1 LFWPVRMLGSRD
13 GWLFGSY
20 EKLSSLSHEDLLDH
34 GRFQWRRGK
43 WGLFTKRQ
51 IEDSFRHYE
60 SLGVAM
66 ERTGCLIEVF
76 QLDEQ
81 QFTDRVAIVSEDR
94 ARKAL
99 IKFLNLADRDEKA
112 AVGFIEEFG
121 CFDYLALQDGKFV
134 GARIPEWLQE
144 ILQDLDR
151 EEDPFATSLVHFWAV
166 RDDIKELWDLLLAI
180 DRNDPE
186 ATRLQCI
193 RRRPNST
200 FDTRTDWVG
209 LGKAI
214 LRVDVS
220 IMLNSEEPPRVILW
234 EKQGATVALTMA
246 KSVKSGVY
254 LSLLNLIASK
264 TLSDKCPNCGDAFL
278 VTAKRKKYCTDACQN
293 AAKAKRS
300 RERKRQSSLPK

>member
-1 LFWPVRMLGSRD
+1 MLGCRD
-13 GWLFGSY
+13 GWVFGSY
-20 EKLSSLSHEDLLDH
+20 EKLSGLSHLELLDR
-34 GRFQWRRGK
+34 GRLRWRRGK
-43 WGLFTKRQ
+43 WGLFTERQ

-60 SLGVAM
+60 NLGVAL
-66 ERTGCLIEVF
+66 ERAGRLIEIIH
-76 QLDEQ
+76 LDEQ
-81 QFTDRVAIVSEDR
+81 QFTDCVAIVSEDR
-94 ARKAL
+94 AREAL
-99 IKFLNLADRDEKA
+99 IKFLNLADQDEKT

-166 RDDIKELWDLLLAI
+166 RDDIKGLWDLSLAI
-180 DRNDPE
+180 GENDVE
-186 ATRLQCI
+186 AIRQECI

-200 FDTRTDWVG
+200 FNTRTDWIE

-220 IMLNSEEPPRVILW
+220 IMLNSEEPPRVVLW

-246 KSVKSGVY
+246 MSVKSGVY